1 MTRMDEKTFS
11 RYFKAFSDRSRLRI
25 LQLLSS
31 REMTVTEIVKAV
43 RLSQPTVS
51 RHLAILREAGIAVDR
66 KEGQKVYYSL
76 NKKAVQ
82 NCCVCFCDELE
93 TRKRPPKKK
102 KK

>member
-1 MTRMDEKTFS
+1 MMRMDEKTFS
-11 RYFKAFSDRSRLRI
+11 RYFKAFSDRTRLRI

-31 REMTVTEIVKAV
+31 KEMTVTEIVKAV

-66 KEGQKVYYSL
+66 KDGQKVYYSL
-76 NKKAVQ
+76 NKKAVK